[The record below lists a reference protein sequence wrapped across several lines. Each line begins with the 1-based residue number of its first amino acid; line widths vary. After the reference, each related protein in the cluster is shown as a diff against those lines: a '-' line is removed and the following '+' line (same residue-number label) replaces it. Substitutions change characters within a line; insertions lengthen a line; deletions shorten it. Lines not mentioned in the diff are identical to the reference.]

1 MKKQISMKTALS
13 REIKALKIWGRYTNV
28 IGIIILT
35 KIVSKGTPFVT
46 MYLSARI
53 INMLVAGASKDS
65 IVQMVI
71 LTLALTA
78 VFSIISSFLQ
88 KWKDIVSEG
97 FWDMTYKMLA
107 DKKAGLDFVDADSQK
122 ISDLLSQIKQN
133 NNWAGWGLFRAMST
147 FENLM
152 DALVTIACGTILSV
166 ELFLLPIASGKFTF
180 LNNPLFAVFLIA
192 LMIASSVLG
201 NFVNSIRERE
211 WAGYAEEARFGNR
224 VFGAYGWFSSDVSRA
239 ADIRLYRQDKITTYY
254 MSQADSFTETCSLA
268 KKFRGK
274 IGLLSFATSGA
285 QNIGNGMIYIFVC
298 LKAWAGAFPIGSATQ
313 YIGAVTGVFMGI
325 NSLLEILEQIKTNG
339 KFLEDTFEYM
349 DYPNNMYQGSLTTEK
364 RRDTHY
370 EVEFK
375 NVSFK
380 YPGSENY
387 ALKNV
392 NLKFTVGEKLAV
404 VGMNGSGKTTF
415 IKLLCRLYDPTE
427 GAIYLNGIDIKKYRY
442 DEYMNIFAIVFQ
454 DFKLFAMPLGENV
467 ATSTDYDK
475 DEVTKCLEK
484 AGFSDRLK
492 NLPKGLDTYLYKTL
506 DKDGVDV
513 SGGEAQ
519 KIAIARALYKNAPFV
534 ILDEPTAAL
543 DPLAEA
549 EIYSKFNDI
558 VGDKTAVYISHR
570 LSSCKFCDEIAVF
583 HEGSVIQK
591 GTHEQLLADS
601 KGKYYELWNAQAQY
615 YNEDVEEAS

>member
-13 REIKALKIWGRYTNV
+13 REIKALKIWSKYTNI

-35 KIVSKGTPFVT
+35 KIFSKGTPFVT
-46 MYLSARI
+46 IYLSARV
-53 INMLVAGASKDS
+53 INMLTSGSPKDS
-65 IVQMVI
+65 IVKMVI
-71 LTLALTA
+71 LTLAVTA
-78 VFSIISSFLQ
+78 ILSIISSLLQ
-88 KWKDIVSEG
+88 KWKDIVSEF

-107 DKKAGLDFVDADSQK
+107 DKKASMDFVDADSQK
-122 ISDLLSQIKQN
+122 VEDLQSQIKQN
-133 NNWAGWGLFRAMST
+133 NNWAGWGLFRSMST

-152 DALVTIACGTILSV
+152 DALVTIICGIFLSI
-166 ELFLLPIASGKFTF
+166 ELFLLPVVSGNLSF

-192 LMIASSVLG
+192 LMIMNSVVG
-201 NFVNSIRERE
+201 GFINSIRERE
-211 WAGYAEEARFGNR
+211 WASYAEEARFGNR
-224 VFGAYGWFSSDVSRA
+224 AFGAYGWFSDDVSRA
-239 ADIRLYRQDKITTYY
+239 ADIRLYRQDKITTKY

-274 IGLLSFATSGA
+274 FGLLSFVTSGV
-285 QNIGNGMIYIFVC
+285 QNIGNGMIYLFVC

-313 YIGAVTGVFMGI
+313 YIGAVTGVFMGV
-325 NSLLEILEQIKTNG
+325 NSLLGTLEEIRTNG
-339 KFLEDTFEYM
+339 KFLEDTFEFM

-427 GAIYLNGIDIKKYRY
+427 GTILLNGIDIKKYRY